1 MQTIL
6 LIVAITEGIGFIG
19 VMLRFSYQAGKVIQ
33 RLENHEGR
41 IERLETQTD
50 ISVKEV

>member
-1 MQTIL
+1 MESIL
-6 LIVAITEGIGFIG
+6 LAVAITEGIGFIG
-19 VMLRFSYQAGKVIQ
+19 VMLRFSYQTGKVIQ

-50 ISVKEV
+50 IAKKEV